1 MTNTEIRKKIL
12 DFCYKDVL
20 GFTSLYVEKNKGK
33 NWLEVNMSSEFNDLV
48 DKLYQAVIE
57 LLSQEIEK
65 AREEVADEVAREI
78 GYGKLSGEEYYKT
91 LNRVIKLISK
101 LKDSK

>member
-1 MTNTEIRKKIL
+1 MI
-12 DFCYKDVL
+12 
-20 GFTSLYVEKNKGK
+20 
-33 NWLEVNMSSEFNDLV
+33 WLINCI
-48 DKLYQAVIE
+48 K
-57 LLSQEIEK
+57 K

-101 LKDSK
+101 LKDNK

>member
-48 DKLYQAVIE
+48 DKLYQE
-57 LLSQEIEK
+57 
-65 AREEVADEVAREI
+65 
-78 GYGKLSGEEYYKT
+78 
-91 LNRVIKLISK
+91 SK
-101 LKDSK
+101 GRGGR